1 MKRKK
6 GTSEAMTM
14 SKQTL
19 EDNNCQV
26 RLTNECARTNEK
38 DVYII

>member
-1 MKRKK
+1 
-6 GTSEAMTM
+6 MTM

-19 EDNNCQV
+19 EDDNCQV
-26 RLTNECARTNEK
+26 RLTNGRKKANEK